1 MLVCIFY
8 KVMQRQ
14 KKKVEHDKGQSEGQ
28 TCIAITVMKL
38 LKWIIKTFISS
49 LSVY

>member
-14 KKKVEHDKGQSEGQ
+14 KKKLSMIKDN
-28 TCIAITVMKL
+28 
-38 LKWIIKTFISS
+38 LKAKH
-49 LSVY
+49 V